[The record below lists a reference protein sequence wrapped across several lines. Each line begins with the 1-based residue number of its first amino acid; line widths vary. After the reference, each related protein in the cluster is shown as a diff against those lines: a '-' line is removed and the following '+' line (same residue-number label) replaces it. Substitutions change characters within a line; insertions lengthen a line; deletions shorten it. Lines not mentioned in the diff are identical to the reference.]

1 MCKYRTDGILAGR
14 RDCKV
19 NKKFHAPGKISAAVL
34 LPGAK
39 VPRATEY
46 AAEHC
51 FTK

>member
-1 MCKYRTDGILAGR
+1 MPVTATAKLVKNFTR
-14 RDCKV
+14 R
-19 NKKFHAPGKISAAVL
+19 GKISAAVL

-39 VPRATEY
+39 VLRATEY